1 MSDNLRRYRAIKTG
15 LLQLY
20 PYEAKGHLRQSL
32 AVLAMFIN
40 GIIGSK
46 STHTREVAKK
56 TPTGAKVSSRETQ
69 LRRWYQN
76 EEVTYESHLLPFI
89 EELLTHLSQQT
100 LVLAI
105 DGSEVGRNCVTL
117 LVSLI
122 YQKRAIPLIYLV
134 RTGKKGH
141 FPADLH
147 IELLTE
153 LAKLLPE
160 GSDVIL
166 LGDGEFDSVELQRFL
181 ADAGWNY
188 VCRTAKNSWIAQE
201 HDGQRLDEIEIRPGD
216 CLSLPDVLF
225 TQQAY
230 GPLLVIAWWRHDCA
244 EPLYLVT
251 NLDLAEE
258 ACHWYRKRMNIE
270 TFFSDQKSR
279 GFHLHKSRIS
289 DPKRLARLMIA
300 ACLAY
305 LWLIYLGV
313 LCRKDGWVSQIHRSD
328 RCDLSLFQLGLD
340 LLEHFLNEDLPIVFA
355 FSLPLTHPGFHN
367 ALLE

>member
-20 PYEAKGHLRQSL
+20 PGEAKGHLRQSL
-32 AVLAMFIN
+32 EVLAMFIN
-40 GIIGSK
+40 GIVGSK

-56 TPTGAKVSSRETQ
+56 TPTGAKVSSREKQ
-69 LRRWYQN
+69 LSRWYQN
-76 EEVTYESHLLPFI
+76 EEVTYESHMLPFVQ
-89 EELLTHLSQQT
+89 ELLTHLSHLT

-105 DGSEVGRNCVTL
+105 DGSDVGRNSVTL

-122 YQKRAIPLIYLV
+122 YQNRAIPLIYLV
-134 RTGKKGH
+134 RSGKKGH
-141 FPADLH
+141 FPADIH

-153 LAKLLPE
+153 LAKLLPDDT
-160 GSDVIL
+160 DVIL
-166 LGDGEFDSVELQRFL
+166 LGDGEFDSIELQTFL
-181 ADAGWNY
+181 ADAGWSY
-188 VCRTAKNSWIAQE
+188 VCRTAKNTLIEQ
-201 HDGQRLDEIEIRPGD
+201 DGYWQRLDEIAIRPGD
-216 CLSLPDVLF
+216 CLPLPDVHF

-230 GPLLVIAWWRHDCA
+230 GPLLVIAWWRRDCA

-251 NLDLAEE
+251 NLDLVEE
-258 ACHWYRKRMNIE
+258 ACHWYRKRMKIE

-279 GFHLHKSRIS
+279 GFQLHKSRIS

-305 LWLIYLGV
+305 LWMIYLGV
-313 LCRKDGWVSQIHRSD
+313 LCRKDGWVSKIHRTD

-355 FSLPLTHPGFHN
+355 FRLPLRHPG
-367 ALLE
+367 